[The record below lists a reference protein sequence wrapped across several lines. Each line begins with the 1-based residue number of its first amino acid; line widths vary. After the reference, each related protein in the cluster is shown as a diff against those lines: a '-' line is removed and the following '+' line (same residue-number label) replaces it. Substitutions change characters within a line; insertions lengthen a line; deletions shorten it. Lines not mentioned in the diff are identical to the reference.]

1 LGLKYSGRGQCLFA
15 AENEETEKHSK
26 KEGFKPVVISVDEMP
41 KNFYKIILT
50 ANPDRL
56 PEVEEFLKPMA
67 QGFRTVYSE
76 KQFLEILDNET
87 SKGRLWPSLQK

>member
-1 LGLKYSGRGQCLFA
+1 LLR
-15 AENEETEKHSK
+15 ENEETEKHSK

-67 QGFRTVYSE
+67 QGSGRCIQK
-76 KQFLEILDNET
+76 KQF
-87 SKGRLWPSLQK
+87 